1 MRSKRQVVGAM
12 VVGVVGS
19 AAALFLQCAPAE
31 DTSVSIVTKCDLASL
46 NTADPAEATVKLY
59 AQTSTDLTDR
69 VTKLTKRFTDV
80 CNAVNKDLGL
90 PEGAEIHEACNRIAD
105 RVAAA
110 NNVAPTPDGGVKPVW
125 VSINYDVTCEID
137 GAAVAA
143 CADQCSEKKGCDAV
157 GTCPAGGKRGV
168 CAGDCSECSVE
179 GTPGACKGACT
190 GGCDLPSVDAGV
202 MGLPACQGEC
212 RGTCKSP
219 NWLGACSTG
228 CASGFRGT
236 CAGTCTG
243 ACDNVPYPTGPAP
256 DGGDPDA
263 GDAGDGGDADAAPV
277 GPPGSGTCNGVC
289 TGACSGEASG
299 SCVTPCGGEFTG
311 GACPGVG
318 NCIGTCEGVNIA
330 CVTTCNGT
338 CKSASAAC
346 ASTCTGDCKGTLN
359 GAKCAAVPD
368 CGANPICAGV
378 CALRGAIATT
388 CPPTAIDIRV
398 GGDYKLP
405 TALQNHAADF
415 SAAARDAL
423 LLSNNLSG
431 VLQRT
436 PAEFRAIGV
445 VRDNARFCAVE
456 APAAYEE
463 LRKQVNV
470 VIGASLVVSGAKF

>member
-1 MRSKRQVVGAM
+1 MRRKRQVVGAV
-12 VVGVVGS
+12 VVGLVGG

-31 DTSVSIVTKCDLASL
+31 DTSVSVITKCDLNSL
-46 NTADPAEATVKLY
+46 NAADPAEATVKLY

-69 VTKLTKRFTDV
+69 VTKLTKRFTDI
-80 CNAVNKDLGL
+80 CNAINKDLGVA
-90 PEGAEIHEACNRIAD
+90 EGAEIHEAYNRIAD

-110 NNVAPTPDGGVKPVW
+110 NNVAATPDGGVKPVW
-125 VSINYDVTCEID
+125 VTVNYDIACDID

-143 CADQCSEKKGCDAV
+143 CADQCSDKKGCDAV
-157 GTCPAGGKRGV
+157 GTCPAGQKRGT
-168 CAGDCSECSVE
+168 CAGDCSECAVE
-179 GTPGACKGACT
+179 GKPGACKGACF
-190 GGCDLPSVDAGV
+190 GGCEMPSLDAGV
-202 MGLPACQGEC
+202 MGLPACQGSC

-228 CASGFRGT
+228 CGSGFRGI

-243 ACDNVPYPTGPAP
+243 SCDNVPY
-256 DGGDPDA
+256 DGGAPDPDA
-263 GDAGDGGDADAAPV
+263 GGGDGGDGGADAAP
-277 GPPGSGTCNGVC
+277 PPGSGTCNGVC
-289 TGACSGEASG
+289 TGSCKGEASG
-299 SCVTPCGGEFTG
+299 SCVAPCQGQFNG

-318 NCIGTCEGVNIA
+318 NCVGTCEGVGVA

-346 ASTCTGDCKGTLN
+346 AATCTGECKGTLSN
-359 GAKCAAVPD
+359 GKCAALPD

-388 CPPTAIDIRV
+388 CPPSAVDIRI

-405 TALQNHAADF
+405 SALQAHAADF
-415 SAAARDAL
+415 SAAAREAS
-423 LLSNNLSG
+423 LLSKNLSG

-436 PAEFRAIGV
+436 PSEFHAIGV
-445 VRDNARFCAVE
+445 VRDNARFCATE